1 MRSSKSLLAAC
12 LLLCTAATAL
22 PFADAALAED
32 TRITVMV
39 ISRGAKFVGSSMGG
53 VQISI
58 EDSDTGEVL
67 ATGVTEGS
75 TGDTDRVMRTEHG
88 RDRVL
93 STPGAARFETVLDL
107 ESPRR
112 LRFIARGPLAQRQAM
127 NEVSATQWVVPG
139 KHLTGGDGFL
149 LELPG
154 FAVDVLSPPTHVRAG
169 EAPLE
174 VELRANVVMMC
185 GCPIT
190 PGGLWD
196 ADGYEI
202 RALLHRDGEKVAEV
216 PLGYAGQASQFATT
230 WTVPEPGLYH
240 AVVYA
245 YDQATGNTGVDE
257 TTFIVQR

>member
-1 MRSSKSLLAAC
+1 MYRSKLSLVAC
-12 LLLCTAATAL
+12 LFLSTVAILA
-22 PFADAALAED
+22 PFADTALAED

-39 ISRGAKFVGSSMGG
+39 ISRAAKFVGSSMGG
-53 VQISI
+53 VQIQI
-58 EDSDTGEVL
+58 EDADTGQVL

-75 TGDTDRVMRTEHG
+75 TGDTDRVMRTEHP

-93 STPGAARFETVLDL
+93 STPEAARFETTLDL
-107 ESPRR
+107 DEPRR
-112 LRFIARGPLAQRQAM
+112 LRFTARGPLAQRQAM

-202 RALLHRDGEKVAEV
+202 RAMLHRNGEKVAEV
-216 PLGYAGQASQFATT
+216 PLGYAGQASQFAAT
-230 WTVPEPGLYH
+230 WTAPEPGLYR

-245 YDQATGNTGVDE
+245 YDQETGNTGVDE